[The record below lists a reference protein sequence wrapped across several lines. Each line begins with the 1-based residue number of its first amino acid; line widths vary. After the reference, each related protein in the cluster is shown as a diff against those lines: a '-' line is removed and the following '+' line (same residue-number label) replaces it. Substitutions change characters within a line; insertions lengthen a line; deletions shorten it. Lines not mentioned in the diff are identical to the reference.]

1 MKSID
6 EFRIVPKGLRTPEG
20 EYYLIRLT
28 LDLDDGDQFVTH
40 LGGPLEI
47 ENLED
52 EGELTGFAFGKT
64 YYHENGTL
72 VTIRYGENDSDPAE
86 FEDMGHDRTRYY
98 KTTTALA
105 KDLMDAL
112 DKHTFN
118 RAVAEV
124 AVAPRRAQG
133 PATQQG
139 KTPRDPTFEKL
150 PKDISQEIRSYLGGK
165 TRRRK
170 TKTSRRNRKTRAV
183 RK

>member
-1 MKSID
+1 MKSFD
-6 EFRIVPKGLRTPEG
+6 DFRIVPKGLRTPEG

-28 LDLDDGDQFVTH
+28 LDLDDGDRFVTH

-52 EGELTGFAFGKT
+52 EGELTGFAMGKH
-64 YYHENGTL
+64 YYREGGGTA
-72 VTIRYGENDSDPAE
+72 VTIRYGEDDSDPAE
-86 FEDMGHDRTRYY
+86 FEDLGHDRSRYY

-105 KDLMDAL
+105 KELIDAL

-124 AVAPRRAQG
+124 AIAPRRAQG
-133 PATQQG
+133 PATQEG
-139 KTPRDPTFEKL
+139 KAPRDPTFEKL

-170 TKTSRRNRKTRAV
+170 TKTSRRRKTVSR
-183 RK
+183 RR